1 MSRLALC
8 SGRDLLQHD
17 RFHRPNYRSLTMRQT
32 IIGWIIAG
40 ILALAPW
47 TGPAALAQSAGIQ
60 PTQPP
65 PTTAAAFAP
74 GRVLVGWSDLSS
86 KKDLEAAVRRQ
97 GWNVLRTLDPL
108 PAALVEVPVG
118 KELEAIARLEADP
131 AVAYAETDTLAFAT
145 GVPASSLRLQPQAP
159 SIPPAVNAAGYQPN
173 DPGWAEQ
180 WAPRQIKAPETWN
193 LTTGGAQVVVAVINS
208 GIDLTHPEF
217 AGRLLPGFDY
227 VQPNTPPQDEYGHGT
242 HVAGIIAASGD
253 NGTGVAGLG
262 WQVKILPLRVLDHN
276 GSGFA
281 SSVAS
286 AISNAANQHVD
297 VINLSLALSGPN
309 ETVLNSI
316 LYARGNGVAMV
327 ASAGNDTLPG
337 QAPAPVRYPA
347 RYNEVIA
354 VAASTHWEDW
364 AAYSNGGPE
373 VDFAAPGG
381 EVYDQILSTGLNGGT
396 AQLYGTSMAA
406 AYVSGVVALMRSQTP
421 DLTQSE
427 IEQTLR
433 TTADKIGSYPYS
445 GGRNDRLGFGHVQA
459 AAAVRL
465 STAPALVVTPSTPA
479 LLAAQGQID
488 PSTELQLTNVSGQPL
503 LWQVVGTDPSWLRV
517 SPTGG
522 GGLAYPEVVR
532 LQVRL
537 SPTPPVGLYYASIV
551 VRSTDPAG
559 QQRDTVISVRVVVA
573 QQLQRTFVPAVGNG
587 ALTPGWQEI
596 VGGGIGLS
604 LGDDGSQPVA
614 LPFTFPFYGRW
625 YGQVWVNAN
634 GFLSFERGYV
644 GGDYA
649 TNTCVPNLI
658 SPNGAIYAL
667 WDDLNPGQGGRV
679 AYGNTADGG
688 FAVEWRDVPGKV
700 NAVTNT
706 FQAILRSSGQI
717 TINYRQVGAPNS
729 ATVGLES
736 WDASLSWQ
744 DACNGTGTPPV
755 SPGTRVFWAA
765 LPSQ

>member
-1 MSRLALC
+1 M
-8 SGRDLLQHD
+8 
-17 RFHRPNYRSLTMRQT
+17 
-32 IIGWIIAG
+32 
-40 ILALAPW
+40 
-47 TGPAALAQSAGIQ
+47 
-60 PTQPP
+60 
-65 PTTAAAFAP
+65 P
-74 GRVLVGWSDLSS
+74 GRVLVGWNDLSG
-86 KKDLEAAVRRQ
+86 KENAEAAVRRQ

-108 PAALVEVPVG
+108 PAALIEVPIG
-118 KELEAIARLEADP
+118 KELEAIVRLEADP

-145 GVPASSLRLQPQAP
+145 GAPALSLPLQPQAP
-159 SIPPAVNAAGYQPN
+159 SSPPAVSAAGYQPN
-173 DPGWAEQ
+173 DPGWAQQ
-180 WAPRQIKAPETWN
+180 WAPRRIKTPEAWQ
-193 LTTGGAQVVVAVINS
+193 LTTGNAQAVVAVVDS
-208 GIDLTHPEF
+208 GIDLAHPEF

-227 VQPNTPPQDEYGHGT
+227 VERDTPPQDEYGHGT
-242 HVAGIIAASGD
+242 HVAGIIAAAGD

-262 WQVKILPLRVLDHN
+262 WHVKLLPLRVLDQN
-276 GSGFA
+276 GSGSA

-297 VINLSLALSGPN
+297 VVNLSLALSGPN
-309 ETVLNSI
+309 ETVLNAI
-316 LYARGNGVAMV
+316 LFARGNGVVVV
-327 ASAGNDTLPG
+327 ASAGNDTLVG

-347 RYNEVIA
+347 RYAEVIA

-381 EVYDQILSTGLNGGT
+381 EFSDQILSTGLSGST

-406 AYVSGVVALMRSQTP
+406 AFVSGVVALLVSQTP
-421 DLTQSE
+421 DLTQSQ
-427 IEQTLR
+427 IEQALR
-433 TTADKIGSYPYS
+433 TTANKIGSYPYS
-445 GGRNDRLGFGHVQA
+445 GGRNDRLGYGRVQA

-465 STAPALVVTPSTPA
+465 STPPTLTVTPGAPS
-479 LLAAQGQID
+479 LLVAQGQVD

-503 LWQVVGTDPSWLRV
+503 LWQVVSTDPSWLSV

-522 GGLAYPEVVR
+522 GGLAYPEAVR
-532 LQVRL
+532 LRVSL
-537 SPTPPVGLYYASIV
+537 SPTPPVGLYYATIV
-551 VRSTDPAG
+551 VRSTDPGG
-559 QQRDTVISVRVVVA
+559 QQRDTVVSVRVVVA
-573 QQLQRTFVPAVGNG
+573 QQLRRTFIPAVGIRT
-587 ALTPGWQEI
+587 LTSGWQEI

-634 GFLSFERGYV
+634 GFLSFERGY
-644 GGDYA
+644 GSGDYA
-649 TNTCVPNLI
+649 TNGCVPNLN

-744 DACNGTGTPPV
+744 DACNGAGTPPV
-755 SPGTRVFWAA
+755 SPSTRVF
-765 LPSQ
+765 